1 MEGDL
6 SLLSIPDLLQMIC
19 LGGYSRD
26 IHLFEGQTQLGVIAI
41 RNGRVDRC
49 FGYGTWGEGAFFK
62 LVNLRRGRY
71 KVNDAQD
78 MSASDATLTA
88 YSWQE
93 LLMEAARQQD
103 EAARAAQV
111 AEATSGRVIPFPTP
125 LVAGSSSSSDSS
137 GASGASMFSAAELNF
152 ELSPVLEAPAPLAPL
167 APVPAP
173 APVSSPS
180 AAAPMR
186 AKRDT
191 GRSAAPLT
199 ALAPAPPAPPAPA
212 PVSAVPP
219 PSSNPTIAVAPT
231 TPAPSAPAAS
241 TDSTAEDVMNLLQE
255 ATACYLRRDLA
266 RAEAL
271 LQKCLELRPGDKRAL
286 QNLDRIRRK
295 KPQ

>member
-26 IHLFEGQTQLGVIAI
+26 IHLFDGPTQLGVIAI
-41 RNGRVDRC
+41 RNGQVDRC
-49 FGYGTWGEGAFFK
+49 FGFGTWGEAAFFK

-71 KVNDAQD
+71 KVNEAQD

-103 EAARAAQV
+103 ESARQVQSAAAA
-111 AEATSGRVIPFPTP
+111 AGRVIPFPTQTH
-125 LVAGSSSSSDSS
+125 AGGAVSS
-137 GASGASMFSAAELNF
+137 GAGGATMFSGAELDFSGID
-152 ELSPVLEAPAPLAPL
+152 VAPAAPMTPV
-167 APVPAP
+167 APVAP
-173 APVSSPS
+173 IGLSLRRSSDTGRHVPVSVPPSPPG
-180 AAAPMR
+180 AAAPAAPMLTPVPLSPEPS
-186 AKRDT
+186 A
-191 GRSAAPLT
+191 SAAPAAPM
-199 ALAPAPPAPPAPA
+199 ALSDD
-212 PVSAVPP
+212 SA
-219 PSSNPTIAVAPT
+219 AVMLDAD
-231 TPAPSAPAAS
+231 AAS
-241 TDSTAEDVMNLLQE
+241 GDGSANDDVTNLLQE

-286 QNLDRIRRK
+286 QNLERIRRK
-295 KPQ
+295 KSP